1 MLIPKPAYRLRI
13 GFNCHETALDAT
25 VIQKLVAE
33 GHRVESISFHD
44 PQAHRATV
52 AWIEEY
58 DISVSARILGRDMHE
73 GDIAKDYDVIL
84 HDDAMQAEEYFLF
97 GTVHVYFLTRTSNGS
112 IETSPGITH
121 VPSFEAFYEH
131 FTAIYQRQYH
141 YPSQEREQT

>member
-1 MLIPKPAYRLRI
+1 
-13 GFNCHETALDAT
+13 
-25 VIQKLVAE
+25 VIQKLVTE
-33 GHRVESISFHD
+33 GHRLEAISFHD

-52 AWIEEY
+52 AWIEGC
-58 DISVSARILGRDMHE
+58 DINASARILGKEMRE
-73 GDIAKDYDVIL
+73 GDIARDYDVIL

-131 FTAIYQRQYH
+131 LVAVYQRQYY
-141 YPSQEREQT
+141 YPSQEREQI